1 MDSDQRDE
9 RTDQVLVT
17 AILAGDHDAFTA
29 LYERFHR
36 RIYHY
41 ALKRLGDP
49 AEAEDIAQDVFL
61 EVYLSL
67 GSFQGRSSLSTWMF
81 GIAHHQVGRRTR
93 KRVRETLTFNEEQV
107 LQIPA
112 AVVPADH
119 QLDVV
124 RTLARC
130 QEVVES
136 ELTRSQQRVFRLRYA
151 RNLSMRS
158 IASELGTTS
167 NAVKLN
173 LSRTRRTLNR
183 HMAVCAA
190 VL

>member
-1 MDSDQRDE
+1 MGSDQRTP
-9 RTDQVLVT
+9 RTDQQLVT
-17 AILAGDHDAFTA
+17 AVLAGDHEAFTA
-29 LYERFHR
+29 LHERFNR

-41 ALKRLGDP
+41 ALKRLRDP
-49 AEAEDIAQDVFL
+49 MEAEDVTQDVFL

-93 KRVRETLTFNEEQV
+93 KRVRETLPLNEEQV
-107 LQIPA
+107 LQVPA

-119 QLDVV
+119 QLDLV

-130 QEVVES
+130 QQVVER
-136 ELTRSQQRVFRLRYA
+136 ELTKSQRRVFRLRFA
-151 RNLSMRS
+151 RNQSMRS
-158 IASELGTTS
+158 IATQLGTTS

-173 LSRTRRTLNR
+173 LSRSRRTLNR
-183 HMAVCAA
+183 HMAEYAA
-190 VL
+190 VV

>member
-17 AILAGDHDAFTA
+17 AVLAGDHDAFTA

-41 ALKRLGDP
+41 ALKRLRDP

-81 GIAHHQVGRRTR
+81 G
-93 KRVRETLTFNEEQV
+93 
-107 LQIPA
+107 
-112 AVVPADH
+112 
-119 QLDVV
+119 
-124 RTLARC
+124 
-130 QEVVES
+130 
-136 ELTRSQQRVFRLRYA
+136 
-151 RNLSMRS
+151 
-158 IASELGTTS
+158 
-167 NAVKLN
+167 
-173 LSRTRRTLNR
+173 
-183 HMAVCAA
+183 
-190 VL
+190 

>member
-1 MDSDQRDE
+1 MDSDQQIE
-9 RTDQVLVT
+9 RSDQQLVT

-29 LYERFHR
+29 LYERFSR

-41 ALKRLGDP
+41 ALKRLRDP
-49 AEAEDIAQDVFL
+49 VEAEDVAQDVFM

-67 GSFQGRSSLSTWMF
+67 RSFQGRSSLSTWMF

-93 KRVRETLTFNEEQV
+93 KRVRETLTFSDEQV
-107 LQIPA
+107 LQVPA
-112 AVVPADH
+112 AIVPADH

-130 QEVVES
+130 QQVVER
-136 ELTRSQQRVFRLRYA
+136 ELTRSQRRVFRLRFV
-151 RNLSMRS
+151 RNQSMRS
-158 IASELGTTS
+158 IATQLGTTA

-173 LSRTRRTLNR
+173 LSRSRRTLNR
-183 HMAVCAA
+183 HMAEYAA
-190 VL
+190 VV